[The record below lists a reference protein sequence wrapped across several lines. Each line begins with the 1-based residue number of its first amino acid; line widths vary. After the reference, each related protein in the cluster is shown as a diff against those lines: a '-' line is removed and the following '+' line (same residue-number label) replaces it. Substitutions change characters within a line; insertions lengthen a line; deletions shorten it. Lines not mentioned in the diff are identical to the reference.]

1 MKTLLAIF
9 AIFVCVMIIG
19 AIEDPCTTEGLAP
32 GCIEK
37 INQQPRKELYYGT
50 SS

>member
-1 MKTLLAIF
+1 MKMFATIFILFACVLL
-9 AIFVCVMIIG
+9 IG

-37 INQQPRKELYYGT
+37 INQ
-50 SS
+50 

>member
-1 MKTLLAIF
+1 MKTLVYVFILF
-9 AIFVCVMIIG
+9 ACIMVVG

-37 INQQPRKELYYGT
+37 SLN
-50 SS
+50 

>member
-1 MKTLLAIF
+1 MKTLIYVFILF
-9 AIFVCVMIIG
+9 ACVMVVG

-37 INQQPRKELYYGT
+37 SLN
-50 SS
+50 